1 MAETLTLLDYWPS
14 MFGMRCRIAL
24 REKDIKFEYQEQD
37 LWSKSPLLL
46 EMNPIYKKIPVLI
59 HNGKPICESL
69 IIVEYIDETWKGKAP
84 LLPSDPYERAQARF
98 WADYVDK
105 KFYDPARKVWGT
117 KGEEQEAARK
127 QLVQALKVM
136 EGVLGNKPFFG
147 GDSFGFVDMAMIP
160 YNSWF
165 HSYETFGNFTIEMEC
180 PKLVPWAK
188 RCLQKE
194 SVSKSLVDPQ
204 KLLGF
209 VVEMRKKFGLE

>member
-105 KFYDPARKVWGT
+105 KIYEGGRNVWST
-117 KGEEQEAARK
+117 TGEDQGEAKKEYIER
-127 QLVQALKVM
+127 LKVL
-136 EGVLGNKPFFG
+136 EGVLGDKPFFG
-147 GDSFGFVDMAMIP
+147 GDSFGFTDIALIP
-160 YNSWF
+160 YYSWF
-165 HSYETFGNFTIEMEC
+165 YSYEICANFSIEAEC
-180 PKLVPWAK
+180 PKLISWAK
-188 RCLQKE
+188 RCMEKE
-194 SVSKSLVDPQ
+194 SVSESLPDPE
-204 KLLGF
+204 KIYMLLL
-209 VVEMRKKFGLE
+209 ELKKKAGK